1 MGSNIAGFPARF
13 LGRHVWKPVHR
24 CPFATSPGKVSHR
37 PLDRLFRGSK
47 ANRATRAC
55 RWQNVFQ
62 IWMSQHNLAGQQG
75 NLFKSQMQ
83 NRSNDAVYQQTVK
96 RFSRRPAGIRP
107 PSGRTFFFCCL
118 LVWPLLL
125 WPATRAACSGAK
137 QKAGWQ
143 EGPHSVGKV
152 IWPE

>member
-55 RWQNVFQ
+55 RWQNVFK

-107 PSGRTFFFCCL
+107 PSGRTFFF
-118 LVWPLLL
+118 V
-125 WPATRAACSGAK
+125 ACWFDLFCFGRPQGPPVQEPSRRQAGK
-137 QKAGWQ
+137 KAL
-143 EGPHSVGKV
+143 
-152 IWPE
+152 IR